1 MLASLGKIAGGMAK
15 KKVKKKGAEMAKKI
29 VNKKEEPKQTAI
41 VVREKSTALV
51 PDPGGDLVN
60 QDSSIVKPKG
70 DSSPL
75 DRIDSALLDI
85 IDTLKKRRR
94 LMLNQSRRDRVQ
106 SNKEKKDKREGLM
119 EKMKA
124 GGKKML
130 GTVKAAATGWWER
143 VQRFLLMTML
153 GALVVAIKENW
164 EAIKKQIDKV
174 VNIVKGI
181 WEFTSPVLI
190 PLFKALTWITVQGFK
205 MMAGIVTTDRKQIEK
220 ETDNLSKDL
229 KDLEKTKEDI
239 DGKFKEAEQGVRDL
253 KGKKFGDL
261 ANESGKSDELSP
273 DAEGQ
278 AQISEK
284 DVENEVGKK
293 VEGSDL
299 ESKLDDIKS
308 KAESINLQNLESK
321 KPDIEMKKYATGA
334 SPVPETGPA
343 IVHKGEVI
351 IPEPVVKK
359 VGGSMKIENI
369 LNIMQSS
376 TENNDTKTNIKSNMK
391 NMMKIFSTN
400 IKQNPSK
407 IIGMMEGLSKELAP
421 MGEQLPEII
430 NEKIMKS
437 KFGNVS
443 TKIME
448 KLEKTSSIL
457 NDQER
462 VEKTFSSNNIAKEM
476 KSIISTLN
484 EQTDY
489 EDPSANT
496 IVIPLPAPPQPPSGG
511 GSGGETKVIGIG
523 KDTLNRYMDTIIQG
537 ALY

>member
-60 QDSSIVKPKG
+60 QESSIVKPKG

-106 SNKEKKDKREGLM
+106 SNKERKDKREGLM
-119 EKMKA
+119 EKIKD

-130 GTVKAAATGWWER
+130 GTVKAAATGWWEK

-239 DGKFKEAEQGVRDL
+239 DGKFKEAEQGVKDL
-253 KGKKFGDL
+253 EGKKFGDL
-261 ANESGKSDELSP
+261 ANEAGKSDELSP
-273 DAEGQ
+273 DTEGQ

-284 DVENEVGKK
+284 DVENEVGEK

-299 ESKLDDIKS
+299 ESKLDD
-308 KAESINLQNLESK
+308 
-321 KPDIEMKKYATGA
+321 M
-334 SPVPETGPA
+334 
-343 IVHKGEVI
+343 
-351 IPEPVVKK
+351 
-359 VGGSMKIENI
+359 
-369 LNIMQSS
+369 
-376 TENNDTKTNIKSNMK
+376 
-391 NMMKIFSTN
+391 
-400 IKQNPSK
+400 
-407 IIGMMEGLSKELAP
+407 
-421 MGEQLPEII
+421 
-430 NEKIMKS
+430 
-437 KFGNVS
+437 
-443 TKIME
+443 
-448 KLEKTSSIL
+448 
-457 NDQER
+457 
-462 VEKTFSSNNIAKEM
+462 
-476 KSIISTLN
+476 
-484 EQTDY
+484 
-489 EDPSANT
+489 
-496 IVIPLPAPPQPPSGG
+496 
-511 GSGGETKVIGIG
+511 
-523 KDTLNRYMDTIIQG
+523 
-537 ALY
+537 LYRK

>member
-106 SNKEKKDKREGLM
+106 SNKERKDKREGLM
-119 EKMKA
+119 EKIKA

-130 GTVKAAATGWWER
+130 GTVKAAATGWWEK

-239 DGKFKEAEQGVRDL
+239 DGKFKEAEMGVKDL
-253 KGKKFGDL
+253 KNKTFDDL
-261 ANESGKSDELSP
+261 ANQVGSSDT
-273 DAEGQ
+273 EGQ

-308 KAESINLQNLESK
+308 KSESINLQNLESK
-321 KPDIEMKKYATGA
+321 KPDIEMKKYETGA
-334 SPVPETGPA
+334 SPVLETGPA

-351 IPEPVVKK
+351 IPAPIVKK
-359 VGGSMKIENI
+359 VGGSMNIES
-369 LNIMQSS
+369 MV
-376 TENNDTKTNIKSNMK
+376 
-391 NMMKIFSTN
+391 NMMQTSTTN
-400 IKQNPSK
+400 IKQNPLKVIS
-407 IIGMMEGLSKELAP
+407 IMEGMSKQFAP
-421 MGEQLPEII
+421 IGEQLPEMI
-430 NEKIMKS
+430 NETIKESKLGTVSKKI
-437 KFGNVS
+437 
-443 TKIME
+443 T
-448 KLEKTSSIL
+448 
-457 NDQER
+457 
-462 VEKTFSSNNIAKEM
+462 KEM
-476 KSIISTLN
+476 IEKMENTLTVLK

-489 EDPSANT
+489 EEQSGNTLIISAPKPSRPS
-496 IVIPLPAPPQPPSGG
+496 VSGG
-511 GSGGETKVIGIG
+511 GGGGTKVIPIG
-523 KDTLNRYMDTIIQG
+523 ESGKTALNRYVNAVIQKT
-537 ALY
+537 LY